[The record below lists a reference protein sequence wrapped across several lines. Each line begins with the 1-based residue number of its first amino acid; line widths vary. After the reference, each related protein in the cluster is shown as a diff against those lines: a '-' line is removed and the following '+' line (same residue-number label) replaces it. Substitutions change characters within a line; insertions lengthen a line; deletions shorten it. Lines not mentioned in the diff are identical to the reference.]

1 MLWQMKYENIFYVG
15 IFNHSEFLFVLSL
28 VRPEHLPLNILKY
41 GGLNWFYLDIYRLIY
56 AIFVSTWGKW
66 ASTFSFV
73 LNIYLMGRCKKE
85 NIHYLLWN
93 VWKYEVSIICLMV
106 FLFDNPIYLI
116 LILFVL
122 ILFAVRI
129 PVKCPLMFQ
138 MGEVVENTEKICIS
152 SDDIRRFKH

>member
-106 FLFDNPIYLI
+106 FLFDNFFTLSIWYWYC
-116 LILFVL
+116 FVC
-122 ILFAVRI
+122 VNT
-129 PVKCPLMFQ
+129 VCC
-138 MGEVVENTEKICIS
+138 ENTCKMSFDVSNGRS
-152 SDDIRRFKH
+152 SRKY